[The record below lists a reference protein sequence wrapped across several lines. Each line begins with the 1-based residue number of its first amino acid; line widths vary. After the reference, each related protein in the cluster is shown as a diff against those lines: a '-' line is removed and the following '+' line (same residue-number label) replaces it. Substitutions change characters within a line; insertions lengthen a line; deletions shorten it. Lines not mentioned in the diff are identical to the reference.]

1 MSKNDKGDNRQVNVK
16 GTLLWPCLLEPAEMS
31 GKHEVVVTNLS
42 ADDVKKLK
50 AVGVTA
56 RTREDKPEY
65 GSFVTP
71 KANRPPL
78 VVDWNRDTYDPE
90 KVEKIGNGTVGN
102 VCIRAFDYDYNGK
115 KGVGAG
121 LQAIQV
127 LELKEYNPGSSFE
140 VEDNY
145 APASKSDDVPF

>member
-1 MSKNDKGDNRQVNVK
+1 MSKKDKGASRQVNVK
-16 GTLLWPCLLEPAEMS
+16 GTLLWPCLIQPAEMS

-50 AVGVTA
+50 AVGVEA
-56 RTREDKPEY
+56 RTRDDKPEY
-65 GSFVTP
+65 GTFITP

-78 VVDWNRDTYDPE
+78 VVDWNRDTYEPDR
-90 KVEKIGNGTVGN
+90 VEKIGNGTVGM
-102 VCIRAFDYDYNGK
+102 VCVRAFDYDYNGK

-127 LELKEYNPGSSFE
+127 LELQEYNPGSSFE
-140 VEDNY
+140 VENKY
-145 APASKSDDVPF
+145 APEGKTDDVPF